1 MAFRKPLFNPSTRSK
16 NHAGLDRCFAGI
28 PIQFH
33 VDNIQSSS
41 FPFVNLLHLSPLGM
55 GFPMKNGLPELAGS
69 SAPIAQSETMIA
81 RQRALIARLR
91 ALGKPTDAAERVL
104 VQIETNVRLM
114 HKVHQFI
121 KVRKPYPVQGERF

>member
-1 MAFRKPLFNPSTRSK
+1 
-16 NHAGLDRCFAGI
+16 
-28 PIQFH
+28 
-33 VDNIQSSS
+33 
-41 FPFVNLLHLSPLGM
+41 
-55 GFPMKNGLPELAGS
+55 MKYRLAELAGS

-121 KVRKPYPVQGERF
+121 KVRNPLQGERI